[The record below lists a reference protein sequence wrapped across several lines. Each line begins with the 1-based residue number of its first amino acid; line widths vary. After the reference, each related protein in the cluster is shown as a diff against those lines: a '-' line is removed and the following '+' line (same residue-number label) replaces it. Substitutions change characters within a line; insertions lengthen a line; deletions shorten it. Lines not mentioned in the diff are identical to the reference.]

1 MKSKSLCEHTNIAE
15 GPPEKCLDCGKVL
28 LESET
33 FEGRLI
39 RRIEAAQEIVKR
51 FIVAQGPHLSDSWR
65 DGFIKELGLI
75 EDEMGWVKVPMQ
87 PVPPVRTRSDWVVIW
102 EVAGKDHY
110 AKTFP
115 DQAEAYAFYERQSG
129 QGCKTYMSR
138 VIEDAVAEDRTTPT
152 PVGPNQWD
160 RRFLD
165 LAKHFSMW
173 SKDPS
178 TKVGCVIVGPDR
190 EIRSTGFNGFPRGVA
205 DDARLFD
212 REQKYPLICH
222 GEENAILHAAR
233 LGVAL
238 RGCICYCTW
247 PPCTRCC
254 RALIQVGISEVVY
267 PAGLTIPD
275 RWEADFKLSTDLL
288 KEAGITVRTV

>member
-1 MKSKSLCEHTNIAE
+1 MKSRDLCEHNNLSM
-15 GPPEKCLDCGKVL
+15 GPPEKCLDCGKLIPEEERFEVRVL
-28 LESET
+28 NQLRKGQET
-33 FEGRLI
+33 
-39 RRIEAAQEIVKR
+39 VKQ
-51 FIVAQGPHLSDSWR
+51 FIVAQGRHLSDAWR
-65 DGFIKELGLI
+65 DGFIEGLGLV
-75 EDEMGWVKVPMQ
+75 EDELGWVKVPTQ
-87 PVPPVRTRSDWVVIW
+87 LTPPMRVKSEWVVLW
-102 EVAGKDHY
+102 EVGTDHF
-110 AKTFP
+110 ARTFG
-115 DQAEAYAFYERQSG
+115 DQSEAYAFYERQSG
-129 QGCKTYMSR
+129 QGCKTTMSR
-138 VIEDAVAEDRTTPT
+138 VVDQDAADQYQTIR
-152 PVGPNQWD
+152 PVGPQQWD

-165 LAKHFSMW
+165 LAKHFARW

-205 DDARLFD
+205 DDDRLYD

-254 RALIQVGISEVVY
+254 RSLIQVGISEVVY
-267 PAGLTIPD
+267 PAGLTIPE
-275 RWEADFKLSTDLL
+275 RWAADFKLSTELL
-288 KEAGITVRTV
+288 KEAGITVRAV